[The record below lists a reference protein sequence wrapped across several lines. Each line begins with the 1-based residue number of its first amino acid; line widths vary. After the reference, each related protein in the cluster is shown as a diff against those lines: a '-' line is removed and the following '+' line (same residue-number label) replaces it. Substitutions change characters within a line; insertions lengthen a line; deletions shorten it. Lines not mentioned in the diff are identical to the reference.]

1 MRLKLI
7 STDGTQ
13 SFELR
18 PGPPL
23 VVGRAPNSDIPIF
36 DPTISR
42 RHAEVDCANGHF
54 AIRDLGSSNGT
65 YVNGERVTDRA
76 FAPGD
81 VLTFGKVSFR
91 VTEAPEPPPAPAPR
105 ASTGVPTPDTGPR
118 LSGTIIRQRPAL
130 GASLGGALGPSPL
143 LTGRLRSSHPDIT
156 RPTSDEEN
164 RDDQR
169 LALLVEIAKGLSGAV
184 DIDGLLDKI
193 ATYVFQIFDADRV
206 AINLLGERGEMV
218 SKISRD
224 RRGTEAG
231 RTVPQSIARK
241 VIQEKVA
248 VLTDNAPEDERFG
261 GQSILLQS
269 VRSAMCAPL
278 LGSDHEVQGVLYV
291 DNQAATH
298 RFGDDDLD
306 FLVAFSGI
314 GGVAIE
320 NSKFAE
326 RIRKEALVRSNFERY
341 FAPSLAAR
349 IASAPD
355 AVRLGGDKRAIAVL
369 FSDIRGFTALTES
382 MNPDDM
388 ATLLSEYFTE
398 MVDCV
403 FRHGG
408 TLDKFMGDAVM
419 AQWGAPI
426 AAEDDA
432 DRAMTSALDMM
443 RGLDEL
449 NRKWRSEGKPTLQ
462 IGIGLNYGE
471 AFAGNIGSE
480 RRLEFTVIGDAVNT
494 ASRLCSAADGG
505 EILLT
510 DEMRRALRHPPKLK
524 ERAPMELKGKSQPV
538 PVYSVVRK
546 R

>member
-1 MRLKLI
+1 MRLKLT
-7 STDGTQ
+7 STDGAQ
-13 SFELR
+13 SFEAR
-18 PGPPL
+18 EGPSL

-42 RHAEVDCANGHF
+42 RHAELRCANGAF
-54 AIRDLGSSNGT
+54 AIRDLESSNGT
-65 YVNGERVTDRA
+65 YVNGERVTERA
-76 FAPGD
+76 IAPGD

-91 VTEAPEPPPAPAPR
+91 VTEAPDTPPPIPR
-105 ASTGVPTPDTGPR
+105 TSLAHATPDTGPR
-118 LSGTIIRQRPAL
+118 PSGTIRRQLPAL
-130 GASLGGALGPSPL
+130 GTRGMLSS
-143 LTGRLRSSHPDIT
+143 RLRGPDIT
-156 RPTSDEEN
+156 ASPTGEESRDE
-164 RDDQR
+164 RR

-184 DIDGLLDKI
+184 DIDRLLDKI

-206 AINLLGERGEMV
+206 AINLLGEKGEV
-218 SKISRD
+218 VPRISRD

-298 RFGDDDLD
+298 QFGDEDLD

-355 AVRLGGDKRAIAVL
+355 AVRLGGDKRSIAVL
-369 FSDIRGFTALTES
+369 FSDIRGFTALSEN
-382 MNPDDM
+382 MNPDEM

-426 AAEDDA
+426 ASPDDA
-432 DRAMTSALDMM
+432 DHAMTAALDMM
-443 RGLDEL
+443 RELDEL
-449 NRKWRSEGKPTLQ
+449 NKKWRTAGRPTLQ

-480 RRLEFTVIGDAVNT
+480 KRLEFTVIGDAVNT

-510 DEMRRALRHPPKLK
+510 DEMRRALRKAPRVK
-524 ERAPMELKGKSQPV
+524 ERAPMELKGKAQPV
-538 PVYSVVRK
+538 PVYSVVWK
-546 R
+546 

>member
-18 PGPPL
+18 EGPAL
-23 VVGRAPNSDIPIF
+23 IIGRAPNSDVPIF

-42 RHAEVDCANGHF
+42 RHAEVQCGADKF
-54 AIRDLGSSNGT
+54 VIRDLESSNGT
-65 YVNGERVTDRA
+65 YVNGERVSERA
-76 FAPGD
+76 IAPGD

-91 VTEAPEPPPAPAPR
+91 VTEAPDLPTPVPRSSPAH
-105 ASTGVPTPDTGPR
+105 PTPDSGSR
-118 LSGTIIRQRPAL
+118 AGGTIRRQLPAL
-130 GASLGGALGPSPL
+130 GTRGMLSS
-143 LTGRLRSSHPDIT
+143 RLRGPDIT
-156 RPTSDEEN
+156 ASPSEDGN
-164 RDDQR
+164 RDERR

-184 DIDGLLDKI
+184 DIDRLLDKI

-206 AINLLGERGEMV
+206 AINLLGEKGEV
-218 SKISRD
+218 VPKISRD

-248 VLTDNAPEDERFG
+248 VLTDNAPEDQRFG

-298 RFGDDDLD
+298 QFGDEDLD

-369 FSDIRGFTALTES
+369 FSDIRGFTALSEN

-388 ATLLSEYFTE
+388 ASLLSEYFTE

-432 DRAMTSALDMM
+432 DRAMTAALDMM

-449 NRKWRSEGKPTLQ
+449 NKKWRAAGKPAMQ

-480 RRLEFTVIGDAVNT
+480 KRLEFTVIGDAVNI
-494 ASRLCSAADGG
+494 ASRLCSAAEGG

-510 DEMRRALRHPPKLK
+510 GEMRRALRHPPRLK
-524 ERAPMELKGKSQPV
+524 ERAPMELKGKAQPV
-538 PVYSVVRK
+538 PVYSVVRQ
-546 R
+546 

>member
-42 RHAEVDCANGHF
+42 RHAEVECGNGHF

-76 FAPGD
+76 FTPGD
-81 VLTFGKVSFR
+81 VITFGKVSFR
-91 VTEAPEPPPAPAPR
+91 VTEAPEVPAPAPR
-105 ASTGVPTPDTGPR
+105 LSAGVPTPDTGPR
-118 LSGTIIRQRPAL
+118 ISGTIIRQRPAL
-130 GASLGGALGPSPL
+130 GGSLGGALGPSPL
-143 LTGRLRSSHPDIT
+143 LTGRLRSSAPDIT
-156 RPTSDEEN
+156 RPTTDDDD

-169 LALLVEIAKGLSGAV
+169 LALLVEVAKGLSGAV
-184 DIDGLLDKI
+184 DIEGLLDKI
-193 ATYVFQIFDADRV
+193 ATFVFQIFDADRV
-206 AINLLGERGEMV
+206 AINLLGERGEMLP
-218 SKISRD
+218 KISRD

-231 RTVPQSIARK
+231 RTIPQSIARK

-261 GQSILLQS
+261 GQSILMQS

-278 LGSDHEVQGVLYV
+278 LGTDHEVQGVLYV

-320 NSKFAE
+320 NSTFAE

-369 FSDIRGFTALTES
+369 FSDIRGFTALSES
-382 MNPDDM
+382 MNPDGM

-426 AAEDDA
+426 AGDDDA
-432 DRAMTSALDMM
+432 DRAMTAALDMM
-443 RGLDEL
+443 RGLDVL
-449 NRKWRSEGKPTLQ
+449 NKKWRAEGRPTLQ

-510 DEMRRALRHPPKLK
+510 DDMRRALRHPPKLK
-524 ERAPMELKGKSQPV
+524 ERAAMELKGKSQAV

-546 R
+546 K

>member
-18 PGPPL
+18 EGPSL
-23 VVGRAPNSDIPIF
+23 IVGRAPNSDVPIF

-42 RHAEVDCANGHF
+42 RHAELQCGNGGF

-65 YVNGERVTDRA
+65 YVNGEKITQRA
-76 FAPGD
+76 IAPGD

-91 VTEAPEPPPAPAPR
+91 VTEAPDTPAPVAR
-105 ASTGVPTPDTGPR
+105 ASPAHPTPDSGSR
-118 LSGTIIRQRPAL
+118 AGGTIRRQLPAL
-130 GASLGGALGPSPL
+130 GTGGMLSS
-143 LTGRLRSSHPDIT
+143 RLRGPDIT
-156 RPTSDEEN
+156 VSPTDDES
-164 RDDQR
+164 RDERR

-184 DIDGLLDKI
+184 DIDRLLDKI

-206 AINLLGERGEMV
+206 AINLLGERGEV
-218 SKISRD
+218 VPRISRD

-261 GQSILLQS
+261 GQSILVQS

-278 LGSDHEVQGVLYV
+278 LGTDHEVQGVLYV

-298 RFGDDDLD
+298 QFGDEDLD

-369 FSDIRGFTALTES
+369 FSDIRGFTALSES

-426 AAEDDA
+426 AAADDA
-432 DRAMTSALDMM
+432 DRAMTAAMDMM

-449 NRKWRSEGKPTLQ
+449 NKKWRASGKPTLQ

-480 RRLEFTVIGDAVNT
+480 KRLEFTVIGDAVNI

-510 DEMRRALRHPPKLK
+510 DEMRRALRHPPRVK
-524 ERAPMELKGKSQPV
+524 ERAAMELKGKAQAV
-538 PVYSVVRK
+538 PVYSVVRA
-546 R
+546 

>member
-1 MRLKLI
+1 MRLKLV

-18 PGPPL
+18 EGPAL
-23 VVGRAPNSDIPIF
+23 IVGRAPNSDVPIF

-42 RHAEVDCANGHF
+42 RHAELECGNGGF

-65 YVNGERVTDRA
+65 YVNGEKVSQRA
-76 FAPGD
+76 IVPGD

-91 VTEAPEPPPAPAPR
+91 VTEAPDTPPPVTRTSPAH
-105 ASTGVPTPDTGPR
+105 PTPDSGSR
-118 LSGTIIRQRPAL
+118 AGGTIRRQLPAL
-130 GASLGGALGPSPL
+130 GTRGMLSS
-143 LTGRLRSSHPDIT
+143 RLRGPDIT
-156 RPTSDEEN
+156 VSPTDDES
-164 RDDQR
+164 RDERR

-184 DIDGLLDKI
+184 DIDRLLDKI

-206 AINLLGERGEMV
+206 AINLLGEKGEV
-218 SKISRD
+218 VPRISRD

-278 LGSDHEVQGVLYV
+278 LGTDHEVQGVLYV

-298 RFGDDDLD
+298 QFGDEDLD

-369 FSDIRGFTALTES
+369 FSDIRGFTALSEN

-426 AAEDDA
+426 ASDDDA
-432 DRAMTSALDMM
+432 DRAMTAAMDMM
-443 RGLDEL
+443 RGLGEL
-449 NRKWRSEGKPTLQ
+449 NKKWKAAGKPTLQ

-480 RRLEFTVIGDAVNT
+480 KRLEFTVIGDAVNT

-510 DEMRRALRHPPKLK
+510 DEMRRALRHPPRLK
-524 ERAPMELKGKSQPV
+524 ERAPMEFKGKAQAV
-538 PVYSVVRK
+538 PVYSIVRG
-546 R
+546 

>member
-1 MRLKLI
+1 MRLKLVG
-7 STDGTQ
+7 TDGAQ

-18 PGPPL
+18 EGPPL

-42 RHAEVDCANGHF
+42 RHAEVDCAESGF

-65 YVNGERVTDRA
+65 YVNGERVTQRA
-76 FAPGD
+76 IGPGD

-91 VTEAPEPPPAPAPR
+91 VTEAPDLPAPPPRTSPAH
-105 ASTGVPTPDTGPR
+105 PTPDSGPSR
-118 LSGTIIRQRPAL
+118 GGTIRRELPAL
-130 GASLGGALGPSPL
+130 GTPGMLS
-143 LTGRLRSSHPDIT
+143 TRLRGPDDT
-156 RPTSDEEN
+156 ASTSDDSQDE
-164 RDDQR
+164 RR

-184 DIDGLLDKI
+184 DIDRLLDKI
-193 ATYVFQIFDADRV
+193 ATYVFQIFAADRV
-206 AINLLGERGEMV
+206 AINLLGDKGEMV
-218 SKISRD
+218 PKISRD

-278 LGSDHEVQGVLYV
+278 LGTDHEVQGVLYV

-298 RFGDDDLD
+298 QFGDQDLD

-320 NSKFAE
+320 NSKFGE
-326 RIRKEALVRSNFERY
+326 RIRKEAMVRSNFERY

-349 IASAPD
+349 IASSPD
-355 AVRLGGDKRAIAVL
+355 AVRLGGDKRSIAVL
-369 FSDIRGFTALTES
+369 FSDIRGFTALSEA

-432 DRAMTSALDMM
+432 DRAITAAMDMM

-449 NRKWRSEGKPTLQ
+449 NKKWRTAGKPTLQ

-480 RRLEFTVIGDAVNT
+480 KRLEFTVIGDAVNT
-494 ASRLCSAADGG
+494 AARLCSAADGG

-524 ERAPMELKGKSQPV
+524 ERAPMELKGKAQAV

-546 R
+546 

>member
-18 PGPPL
+18 EGPPL

-42 RHAEVDCANGHF
+42 RHAEVECGDAAF

-65 YVNGERVTDRA
+65 YVNGERITQKNIT
-76 FAPGD
+76 PGD
-81 VLTFGKVSFR
+81 VLTFGKVSFK
-91 VTEAPEPPPAPAPR
+91 VTEAPDLPPPPPPRPA
-105 ASTGVPTPDTGPR
+105 AGLTTPDTGPR
-118 LSGTIIRQRPAL
+118 GGGTIRRELPAFGKSGVL
-130 GASLGGALGPSPL
+130 SAQLHAPATTTSP
-143 LTGRLRSSHPDIT
+143 TA
-156 RPTSDEEN
+156 DESRNE
-164 RDDQR
+164 RR

-184 DIDGLLDKI
+184 DIDRLLDKI

-206 AINLLGERGEMV
+206 AITLVGQRGEMV
-218 SKISRD
+218 PKISRD

-231 RTVPQSIARK
+231 RTIPQSIARK
-241 VIQEKVA
+241 VMQEKVA

-298 RFGDDDLD
+298 QFGDEDLD

-320 NSKFAE
+320 NSKFSE

-355 AVRLGGDKRAIAVL
+355 AVRLGGDKRAIAIL
-369 FSDIRGFTALTES
+369 FSDIRGFTPLSET
-382 MNPDDM
+382 MNPDAM

-426 AAEDDA
+426 AADDDA
-432 DRAMTSALDMM
+432 DRAMTSALDMI
-443 RGLDEL
+443 RGLRTL
-449 NRKWRSEGKPTLQ
+449 NEKWRSSGRPTLE

-480 RRLEFTVIGDAVNT
+480 QRLEFTVIGDAVNT
-494 ASRLCSAADGG
+494 ASRLCSEADGG

-510 DEMRRALRHPPKLK
+510 DDMRRALKHAPKMR
-524 ERAPMELKGKSQPV
+524 ERDDIELKGKAKRV
-538 PVYSVVRK
+538 PVYSVVLE
-546 R
+546 

>member
-1 MRLKLI
+1 MRLKLV
-7 STDGTQ
+7 STDGAQ

-18 PGPPL
+18 GGEPL

-42 RHAEVDCANGHF
+42 RHAEVECGDAGF

-65 YVNGERVTDRA
+65 YVNGEKVTHRA
-76 FAPGD
+76 IAPGD

-91 VTEAPEPPPAPAPR
+91 VTEAPDLPTPPPRTSPAH
-105 ASTGVPTPDTGPR
+105 ATPETGPR
-118 LSGTIIRQRPAL
+118 GAGTIRRQLPAL
-130 GASLGGALGPSPL
+130 GTRGMLSS
-143 LTGRLRSSHPDIT
+143 RLRGPDVT
-156 RPTSDEEN
+156 ASPTDDASQDE
-164 RDDQR
+164 RR

-184 DIDGLLDKI
+184 DIDRLLDKI

-206 AINLLGERGEMV
+206 AINLLGDKGEMV
-218 SKISRD
+218 PKISRD

-261 GQSILLQS
+261 GQSILQQS

-278 LGSDHEVQGVLYV
+278 LGTDHEVQGVLYV

-298 RFGDDDLD
+298 QFGDEDLD

-320 NSKFAE
+320 NSKFGE

-349 IASAPD
+349 IASSPD

-369 FSDIRGFTALTES
+369 FSDIRGFTALSET

-426 AAEDDA
+426 AGEDDA
-432 DRAMTSALDMM
+432 DRAITAAMDMM

-449 NRKWRSEGKPTLQ
+449 NKKWRAAGKPTLQ

-480 RRLEFTVIGDAVNT
+480 KRLEFTVIGDAVNT
-494 ASRLCSAADGG
+494 AARLCAAADGG
-505 EILLT
+505 EILLG

-524 ERAPMELKGKSQPV
+524 ERAPMELKGKAQPV

-546 R
+546 

>member
-42 RHAEVDCANGHF
+42 RHAEVECGNGHF

-105 ASTGVPTPDTGPR
+105 ASMGIPTPDTGPR
-118 LSGTIIRQRPAL
+118 VSGTIIRQLPAL
-130 GASLGGALGPSPL
+130 GSSLGGALGPSPL
-143 LTGRLRSSHPDIT
+143 LTGRLRSSAPDIT
-156 RPTSDEEN
+156 RPTSNEEN
-164 RDDQR
+164 RDEQR
-169 LALLVEIAKGLSGAV
+169 LALLVEVAKGLSGAV
-184 DIDGLLDKI
+184 DIDALLDTI

-248 VLTDNAPEDERFG
+248 VLTDNAPEDQRFG

-349 IASAPD
+349 IASSPD
-355 AVRLGGDKRAIAVL
+355 AVRLGGDKRVIAVL
-369 FSDIRGFTALTES
+369 FSDIRGFTALSES

-432 DRAMTSALDMM
+432 DRAMTAALDMM

-449 NRKWRSEGKPTLQ
+449 NKKWRAEGKPTLQ

-505 EILLT
+505 DILLT

-524 ERAPMELKGKSQPV
+524 ERAPMELKGKSQAI

-546 R
+546 K

>member
-18 PGPPL
+18 EGPPL
-23 VVGRAPNSDIPIF
+23 VIGRAPNSDVPIF

-42 RHAEVDCANGHF
+42 RHAEVQCGGGGF

-65 YVNGERVTDRA
+65 YVNGERVSERA
-76 FAPGD
+76 IVPGD

-91 VTEAPEPPPAPAPR
+91 VTEPPEIPTPAWRPAPAH
-105 ASTGVPTPDTGPR
+105 PTPDSGSR
-118 LSGTIIRQRPAL
+118 AGGTIRRQLPAL
-130 GASLGGALGPSPL
+130 GTRGTLS
-143 LTGRLRSSHPDIT
+143 GRLRGPDIT
-156 RPTSDEEN
+156 VSPTDDDN
-164 RDDQR
+164 RDERR

-184 DIDGLLDKI
+184 DIDRLLDKI

-206 AINLLGERGEMV
+206 AINLLGEQGEV
-218 SKISRD
+218 VPKISRD

-231 RTVPQSIARK
+231 RTIPQSIARK

-248 VLTDNAPEDERFG
+248 VLTDNAPEDRRFG

-298 RFGDDDLD
+298 QFGDEDLD

-320 NSKFAE
+320 NSKFAD

-349 IASAPD
+349 IASTPD

-369 FSDIRGFTALTES
+369 FSDIRGFTALSEN

-388 ATLLSEYFTE
+388 ASLLSEYFTE

-408 TLDKFMGDAVM
+408 TLDKFVGDRVM

-426 AAEDDA
+426 ASPDDA
-432 DRAMTSALDMM
+432 DRAMESAMDMM

-449 NRKWRSEGKPTLQ
+449 NKKWRASGKPTLK
-462 IGIGLNYGE
+462 IGIGLNHGE

-480 RRLEFTVIGDAVNT
+480 KRLEFTVIGDAVNT
-494 ASRLCSAADGG
+494 ASRLCDEAEGG

-510 DEMRRALRHPPKLK
+510 DEMRRALRHPPRLK
-524 ERAPMELKGKSQPV
+524 EREPMELRGKAQAV
-538 PVYSVVRK
+538 PVYSVVLE
-546 R
+546 

>member
-1 MRLKLI
+1 MRLKLV
-7 STDGTQ
+7 GTEGAQ

-18 PGPPL
+18 EGPPL

-42 RHAEVDCANGHF
+42 RHAEVECGDDGF

-65 YVNGERVTDRA
+65 YVNGERVTHRA
-76 FAPGD
+76 IAPGD
-81 VLTFGKVSFR
+81 VLTFR
-91 VTEAPEPPPAPAPR
+91 ETQAPDLPAPPPRTSPAH
-105 ASTGVPTPDTGPR
+105 PTPESGPR
-118 LSGTIIRQRPAL
+118 SSGTIRRQL
-130 GASLGGALGPSPL
+130 SASGTRGL
-143 LTGRLRSSHPDIT
+143 LSSRLRGPDIT
-156 RPTSDEEN
+156 ASPTDDASQDE
-164 RDDQR
+164 RR

-184 DIDGLLDKI
+184 DINSLLDKI

-206 AINLLGERGEMV
+206 AINLLGDTGEMV
-218 SKISRD
+218 PKISRD

-278 LGSDHEVQGVLYV
+278 LGTDHEVQGVLYV

-298 RFGDDDLD
+298 QFGDEDLD

-349 IASAPD
+349 IASSPD

-369 FSDIRGFTALTES
+369 FSDIRGFTALSES

-403 FRHGG
+403 FRHEG
-408 TLDKFMGDAVM
+408 TLDKFVGDRVM

-426 AAEDDA
+426 ASPDDA
-432 DRAMTSALDMM
+432 DRAMTAAMDMM
-443 RGLDEL
+443 RGLDAL
-449 NRKWRSEGKPTLQ
+449 NKKWRAAGKPALQ

-480 RRLEFTVIGDAVNT
+480 KRLEFTVIGDAVNT

-505 EILLT
+505 QILLT
-510 DEMRRALRHPPKLK
+510 DEMRRALRHPPKLN
-524 ERAPMELKGKSQPV
+524 ERAPMELKGKAQPV

-546 R
+546 

>member
-42 RHAEVDCANGHF
+42 RHAEVECGNGHF

-105 ASTGVPTPDTGPR
+105 ASMGIPTPDTGPR
-118 LSGTIIRQRPAL
+118 VSGTIIRQRPAL
-130 GASLGGALGPSPL
+130 GSSLGGALGPSPL
-143 LTGRLRSSHPDIT
+143 LTGLRASAPDIT
-156 RPTSDEEN
+156 RPTGDEAN
-164 RDDQR
+164 RDQQR
-169 LALLVEIAKGLSGAV
+169 LALLVEVAKGLSGAV

-206 AINLLGERGEMV
+206 AINLLGEHGEMV
-218 SKISRD
+218 PKISRD

-241 VIQEKVA
+241 VIRERVA

-261 GQSILLQS
+261 GQSIVLQS

-278 LGSDHEVQGVLYV
+278 LGTEHEVQGLLYV

-306 FLVAFSGI
+306 FLIAFSGI

-349 IASAPD
+349 IAGSPD

-369 FSDIRGFTALTES
+369 FSDIRGFTALSEA

-408 TLDKFMGDAVM
+408 TLDKFVGDRVM

-449 NRKWRSEGKPTLQ
+449 NKKWRSEGRPTLA

-480 RRLEFTVIGDAVNT
+480 KRLEFTVIGDAVNT
-494 ASRLCSAADGG
+494 ASRLCDEAEGG
-505 EILLT
+505 EILMT
-510 DEMRRALRHPPKLK
+510 DDMRRALRHPPKVK
-524 ERAPMELKGKSQPV
+524 ERAPMELRGKSQTIPV
-538 PVYSVVRK
+538 FSVTRK
-546 R
+546 K

>member
-1 MRLKLI
+1 MRLKLM
-7 STDGTQ
+7 STDGAQ

-18 PGPPL
+18 EGPPL

-42 RHAEVDCANGHF
+42 RHAEFECGNGAC

-65 YVNGERVTDRA
+65 YVNGDRVTQKGIA
-76 FAPGD
+76 VGD
-81 VLTFGKVSFR
+81 VVTFGKVSFR
-91 VTEAPEPPPAPAPR
+91 VTEAPDLPTPPPRTSPAH
-105 ASTGVPTPDTGPR
+105 ATPDTGGRPAG
-118 LSGTIIRQRPAL
+118 GTIRRQLPAL
-130 GASLGGALGPSPL
+130 GTRGMLSS
-143 LTGRLRSSHPDIT
+143 RLRAPDIT
-156 RPTSDEEN
+156 VSPTGDES
-164 RDDQR
+164 RDERR
-169 LALLVEIAKGLSGAV
+169 LALLVEVAKGLSGAV
-184 DIDGLLDKI
+184 DIDRLLDKI

-206 AINLLGERGEMV
+206 AINLLGDQGEV
-218 SKISRD
+218 VPRISRD

-231 RTVPQSIARK
+231 RTIPQSIARK

-248 VLTDNAPEDERFG
+248 VLTDNAPQDERFG

-278 LGSDHEVQGVLYV
+278 LGSDHQVQGVLYV

-298 RFGDDDLD
+298 QFGDEDLD

-349 IASAPD
+349 IASSPD
-355 AVRLGGDKRAIAVL
+355 AVRLGGDKRAIAIL
-369 FSDIRGFTALTES
+369 FSDIRGFTALSES

-408 TLDKFMGDAVM
+408 TLDKFVGDRVM

-426 AAEDDA
+426 AGDDDA
-432 DRAMTSALDMM
+432 DRAVTAAMDMM

-449 NRKWRSEGKPTLQ
+449 NKKWRVAGKPTLQ

-480 RRLEFTVIGDAVNT
+480 KRLEFTVIGDAVNT
-494 ASRLCSAADGG
+494 ASRLCDAAEGG

-510 DEMRRALRHPPKLK
+510 EEMRAALRHPPRLK
-524 ERAPMELKGKSQPV
+524 DRDPMELKGKAQPV
-538 PVYSVVRK
+538 PVYAIVRA
-546 R
+546 

>member
-7 STDGTQ
+7 STDGAQ

-18 PGPPL
+18 AGPTL
-23 VVGRAPNSDIPIF
+23 VIGRAPNSDIPIF

-42 RHAEVDCANGHF
+42 RHAEVECGDGSF
-54 AIRDLGSSNGT
+54 AVRDLGSSNGT
-65 YVNGERVTDRA
+65 YVNGERIA
-76 FAPGD
+76 QKEIAPGD
-81 VLTFGKVSFR
+81 VLTFGKVSFK
-91 VTEAPEPPPAPAPR
+91 VTEAPEAPPAPPPR
-105 ASTGVPTPDTGPR
+105 PAAGLTTPDTPR
-118 LSGTIIRQRPAL
+118 GGGTIRRELPAFGVSGMLSGQ
-130 GASLGGALGPSPL
+130 
-143 LTGRLRSSHPDIT
+143 LRAPDIT
-156 RPTSDEEN
+156 VSPTADESRNE
-164 RDDQR
+164 RR

-184 DIDGLLDKI
+184 DIDRLLDKV

-206 AINLLGERGEMV
+206 AINLLDEHGEMV
-218 SKISRD
+218 PKISRD

-231 RTVPQSIARK
+231 RTIPQSISRK

-248 VLTDNAPEDERFG
+248 VLTDNAPEDTRFG

-278 LGSDHEVQGVLYV
+278 LGTDHQVQGVLYV

-298 RFGDDDLD
+298 QFGDEDLD

-320 NSKFAE
+320 NSKFSE

-355 AVRLGGDKRAIAVL
+355 AVRLGGDKRAIAIL
-369 FSDIRGFTALTES
+369 FSDIRGFTALSET

-388 ATLLSEYFTE
+388 ASLLSEYFTE

-426 AAEDDA
+426 AGADDA
-432 DRAMTSALDMM
+432 DRAMTAALDMM

-449 NRKWRSEGKPTLQ
+449 NRKWRAAGKPTLQ

-510 DEMRRALRHPPKLK
+510 DDLRRALRHPPRMK
-524 ERAPMELKGKSQPV
+524 ERAQIELKGKSQMV
-538 PVYSVVRK
+538 AVYSVLRG
-546 R
+546 

>member
-42 RHAEVDCANGHF
+42 RHAEVECGNGHF

-105 ASTGVPTPDTGPR
+105 ASMGIPTPDTGPR
-118 LSGTIIRQRPAL
+118 VSGTIIRQRPAL
-130 GASLGGALGPSPL
+130 GSSLGGALGPSPL
-143 LTGRLRSSHPDIT
+143 LTGLRASAPDIT
-156 RPTSDEEN
+156 RPTGDEAN
-164 RDDQR
+164 RDQQR
-169 LALLVEIAKGLSGAV
+169 LALLVEVAKGLSGAV

-206 AINLLGERGEMV
+206 AINLLGEHGEMV
-218 SKISRD
+218 PKISRD

-241 VIQEKVA
+241 VIRERVA

-261 GQSILLQS
+261 GQSIVLQS

-278 LGSDHEVQGVLYV
+278 LGTEHEVQGLLYV

-306 FLVAFSGI
+306 FLIAFSGI

-349 IASAPD
+349 IAGSPD

-369 FSDIRGFTALTES
+369 FSDIRGFTALSEA

-408 TLDKFMGDAVM
+408 TLDKFVGDRVM

-449 NRKWRSEGKPTLQ
+449 NKKWRSEGRPTLA

-480 RRLEFTVIGDAVNT
+480 KRLEFTVIGDAVNT
-494 ASRLCSAADGG
+494 ASRLCDEAEGG
-505 EILLT
+505 EILMT
-510 DEMRRALRHPPKLK
+510 DDMRRALRHPPKVK
-524 ERAPMELKGKSQPV
+524 ERVPMELRGKSQTIPV
-538 PVYSVVRK
+538 FSVTRK
-546 R
+546 K